1 MFFLVK
7 KTPQLYIY
15 VEINIQNTKI
25 INFSIAI
32 KKTTEIYTYIIHVQK
47 TFSQLKLNPQ
57 TKSDF
62 DSKNH
67 IVICP
72 VLQRYIH
79 VDYMPGFYVTG
90 EIWNIFD
97 NNKLRISAY
106 LWRHLEC
113 INKTRDA
120 SVFLSIQRPTRLSW
134 RGALRTILS
143 PHIGAIRWTIS
154 SKFIVRG
161 LPCLCRCHS
170 WLSPLLWLQ
179 VWFIERQVCFTID
192 RTVYTFS

>member
-1 MFFLVK
+1 
-7 KTPQLYIY
+7 
-15 VEINIQNTKI
+15 
-25 INFSIAI
+25 
-32 KKTTEIYTYIIHVQK
+32 
-47 TFSQLKLNPQ
+47 
-57 TKSDF
+57 
-62 DSKNH
+62 
-67 IVICP
+67 
-72 VLQRYIH
+72 
-79 VDYMPGFYVTG
+79 MPGFYVTG

-192 RTVYTFS
+192 RTVYTFSYVFDLIRGHYRQYTSHFNGKVSLSFSLSNALGFERVHHSISGEERSRMLSQNIVLTIYWTNEWMDFTR